1 MKRLTCDTVRDRMP
15 ELAREDLEPQD
26 AALLRSHVE
35 ECRACADEW
44 QIVRLVSAAPR
55 VRAPDG
61 LEERVRRAA
70 AEALRERRTGPG
82 SRGAAA
88 GGVAPVRRRRVPTWG
103 LAAAAGVVL
112 ALGTPLLVQ
121 RMQSPLPGG
130 ADTRETVGD
139 EVAAEVQQLLP
150 TAYVSDDPVVAGAPV
165 FDGLSDDA
173 LLALLEEMGG

>member
-15 ELAREDLEPQD
+15 ELAREGVGPEDG
-26 AALLRSHVE
+26 ALLRSHLE
-35 ECRACADEW
+35 ECSACAGEW
-44 QIVRLVSAAPR
+44 QIVRLVSTAPR

-70 AEALRERRTGPG
+70 AEALRERRTGPA
-82 SRGAAA
+82 STDAA
-88 GGVAPVRRRRVPTWG
+88 GGGGGAGRRRRVPSWG

-121 RMQSPLPGG
+121 RMQTPLPGG
-130 ADTRETVGD
+130 SDTREMVGD